1 MTNTYIPY
9 GAYWSSPFSKW
20 QGSLAHLHSMEF
32 AAHVTKNALAAR
44 DLSPEAFDFAVLG
57 ITVPQH
63 RSFFGLPWFTGMI
76 GAGDVTGPTIS
87 QACASSARVVATAS
101 FEIDNGGATCAI
113 AATTDRCSNGPH
125 LYYPRPKAP
134 GGTGISEE
142 WVMDNFSYDPN
153 TKTGMINTAENCA
166 ARFNISTAEQHDV
179 VLRRYQQYEDATRS
193 ENGASF
199 QSRYMTLPLEV
210 PDARFRKTVAVLEG
224 DEGIT
229 SSSAEGLA
237 KLKPIMEGGTI
248 TFGGQTHPADGC
260 AGMVITTEERARD
273 LSSNPDIAIR
283 IVSFGQGRSELAHMP
298 LAPVLAS
305 RKALEAADIKIDD
318 VAAIKSHNPFAV
330 NDVVFSREM
339 GVDVASFNNYGSPL
353 IYGHPQGPTGM
364 RAIIELIE
372 ELVIKGGGYGLF
384 NGCAAGDSAMA
395 VVVKVE

>member
-125 LYYPRPKAP
+125 LYYPRPEAP